1 MMRPMRQEPVEAAR
15 APSAPG
21 EWDQAMSD
29 TAPRGPRR
37 APGGNG
43 SEPPGGGMGYDYG
56 GYTSAAVELSGAGG
70 SMLDLRNLLSILRR
84 RKFLILGLVLLAVV
98 GATLYTS
105 QLTPIYQSAATL
117 VIEPD
122 RTRVLKVDQVVS
134 DLPGDLLTI
143 QTEAAKMGSLAIA
156 LRAVDK
162 LNLVEDARFN
172 PNLAPPPA
180 EPGFSFS
187 GLLNDTLV
195 MLGLTEPVA
204 KAAQASTPAAP
215 AQIEDPEKLREMMA
229 MRFMGGLSVNTAERS
244 RIVTVSYVSTDP
256 AFAAKAAN
264 AVALAYIEGQVDRSA
279 GETTHA
285 GSVVN
290 EKLAELEKDL
300 IDAQRRLEAYRSEN
314 GLTEV
319 AGGSLQA
326 QQLAS
331 LNTDLITARNDL
343 TEKQVRYDQIK
354 RLSKDGGG
362 VEAAA
367 AVMDSTMIQGL
378 RLQEIEVNRE
388 IAELSTKYRDGHP
401 KMVEARARQKEIS
414 AKIWSEI
421 RKTESLLKN
430 EVEIAQS
437 RADNLAAEI
446 ERLKGEVADLGESQ
460 VQLSALQAEVDA
472 KRKQYDALLQRSNEI
487 AVQEGAS
494 ISKPDAEVI
503 ARAEVPGGP
512 IYPRTK
518 VIIGMAAAAAAVLG
532 LVLAIGLEFLDSGY
546 RSLGTIEAQT
556 GLATLGMVPMIS
568 VRGRANLPHHH
579 ATAKHGSIFAEAIRT
594 VRTNLMLS
602 NPEKPPRV
610 VLVTSSMP
618 NEGKT
623 TTVLSIASQTV
634 QTGRRCIVV
643 DCDMRQAQ
651 VDSSLGHPKHL
662 GLSDF
667 LANAADLGQI
677 IGVDE
682 RTGIH
687 FIGAGTLAQPP
698 VEMLGSSR
706 MQNLVNALA
715 QSYHLVVLDTP
726 PLLAVSDALVLLR
739 EADSTVFLVRWG
751 KTPRETAKLGL
762 KVALEAGANLAGV
775 ILTYVDVKK
784 HAQYTYAD
792 SGRYYNK
799 AYRKYY
805 YTK

>member
-1 MMRPMRQEPVEAAR
+1 MMRPKRQQPVEVVREPETA
-15 APSAPG
+15 G
-21 EWDQAMSD
+21 ERDQAVND
-29 TAPRGPRR
+29 NPGQGPRR
-37 APGGNG
+37 QTGGAG
-43 SEPPGGGMGYDYG
+43 GEPPGMGYDYG
-56 GYTSAAVELSGAGG
+56 GYTSAAVELSGSGG
-70 SMLDLRNLLSILRR
+70 SMLDLRNLISILRR
-84 RKFLILGLVLLAVV
+84 RKVLILGLVLLAVV

-105 QLTPIYQSAATL
+105 QLTPLYQAQATL

-122 RTRVLKVDQVVS
+122 RTRVLDVDAVVG
-134 DLPGDLLTI
+134 DLPGDMLTI
-143 QTEAAKMGSLAIA
+143 QTEAAKMGSLTVA
-156 LRAVDK
+156 LRVVDK
-162 LNLVEDARFN
+162 LKLVDDPRFN
-172 PNLAPPPA
+172 PNLAPPA
-180 EPGFSFS
+180 DEQSFSFA
-187 GLLNDTLV
+187 GLLEDTLV
-195 MLGLTEPVA
+195 TLGLSEPAA
-204 KAAQASTPAAP
+204 KAAPVAPQPAA
-215 AQIEDPEKLREMMA
+215 ATEVQDPGKLREMMA
-229 MRFMGGLSVNTAERS
+229 MRFMGGLSVQTAERS
-244 RIVTVSYVSTDP
+244 RIVTIAYISSDP
-256 AFAAKAAN
+256 IFAARAAN
-264 AVALAYIEGQVDRSA
+264 AVALSYIEGQLDRIGGETSRA
-279 GETTHA
+279 GE
-285 GSVVN
+285 VVT
-290 EKLAELEKDL
+290 EKLTELEKEL
-300 IDAQRRLEAYRSEN
+300 IEAERRLEAYRAEH

-319 AGGSLQA
+319 SGGSLQA

-331 LNTDLITARNDL
+331 LNGDLIAARNDL
-343 TEKQVRYDQIK
+343 TEKEVRYEQVQ
-354 RLSKDGGG
+354 RLMKGGG
-362 VEAAA
+362 GSVEAAA
-367 AVMDSTMIQGL
+367 AIMDSSMIQGL
-378 RLQEIEVNRE
+378 RLQEIELTRE

-401 KMVEARARQKEIS
+401 KMIEARAKQKEVS

-421 RKTESLLKN
+421 RKIEGLLKN
-430 EVEIAQS
+430 ELEIAQG
-437 RADNLAAEI
+437 RVENLTSEV
-446 ERLKGEVADLGESQ
+446 ERLKGEIADLGEFQ
-460 VQLSALQAEVDA
+460 VQLSALEAEVEA

-487 AVQEGAS
+487 AVQEGAT
-494 ISKPDAEVI
+494 IDKPDAEII
-503 ARAEVPGGP
+503 AQAEPPGGP

-518 VIIGMAAAAAAVLG
+518 VIIGMAAAAAVVLG

-546 RSLGTIEAQT
+546 RSLGTIESQT

-568 VRGRANLPHHH
+568 LRGRSNLPHHH

-602 NPEKPPRV
+602 NPEQPPRIV
-610 VLVTSSMP
+610 VVTSSMP

-667 LANAADLGQI
+667 LADAADLGQI

-687 FIGAGTLAQPP
+687 FIGAGTLSNPP
-698 VEMLGSSR
+698 VEMLGSAR
-706 MQNLVNALA
+706 MQNLINALA

-739 EADSTVFLVRWG
+739 EADSTVFLIRWG

-762 KVALEAGANLAGV
+762 KVALEAGAKLAGV
-775 ILTYVDVKK
+775 LLTYVDVKK

>member
-1 MMRPMRQEPVEAAR
+1 MMRPKRQQPVEVVRDPGNA
-15 APSAPG
+15 G
-21 EWDQAMSD
+21 EWEQGVHDPQ
-29 TAPRGPRR
+29 APRQRR
-37 APGGNG
+37 QSGGAG
-43 SEPPGGGMGYDYG
+43 GEPPGMGYDYG
-56 GYTSAAVELSGAGG
+56 GYTSAAVELSGSGA
-70 SMLDLRNLLSILRR
+70 SMLDLRNLISVLRR

-105 QLTPIYQSAATL
+105 QLTPLYQAQATI

-122 RTRVLKVDQVVS
+122 RTRVLNVDAVVG
-134 DLPGDLLTI
+134 DMPGDMLTI
-143 QTEAAKMGSLAIA
+143 QTEAAKMGSLTVA
-156 LRAVDK
+156 LRVVDLLK
-162 LNLVEDARFN
+162 LGEDPRFN
-172 PNLAPPPA
+172 PNLSAPPA
-180 EPGFSFS
+180 EEGFSFS
-187 GLLNDTLV
+187 GLLDDTLV
-195 MLGLTEPVA
+195 MLGLSEPAA
-204 KAAQASTPAAP
+204 KAAPATTPQPAA
-215 AQIEDPEKLREMMA
+215 ATQIEDPEKLREIMA
-229 MRFMGGLSVNTAERS
+229 ARFMGGLSVQTAERS
-244 RIVTVSYVSTDP
+244 RIVTIAYISTDP

-264 AVALAYIEGQVDRSA
+264 AVTLAYIEGQLERIG
-279 GETTHA
+279 GETTAA
-285 GSVVN
+285 GDVVTQ
-290 EKLAELEKDL
+290 KLVELEEEL
-300 IDAQRRLEAYRSEN
+300 IDAERRMEAYRAEH

-319 AGGSLQA
+319 SGGSLQA

-331 LNTDLITARNDL
+331 LNGDLIAARNDL
-343 TEKQVRYDQIK
+343 TEKQVRYEQMQ

-367 AVMDSTMIQGL
+367 AIMDSTMIQGL
-378 RLQEIEVNRE
+378 QLQSIELNRE
-388 IAELSTKYRDGHP
+388 VAELSTKYRDGHP
-401 KMVEARARQKEIS
+401 KMIEARAKQKEVS

-421 RKTESLLKN
+421 RKIEALLEN
-430 EVEIAQS
+430 ELEIAQG
-437 RADNLAAEI
+437 RVDNLTAEV
-446 ERLKGEVADLGESQ
+446 ERLKTEIGDLGEFQ
-460 VQLSALQAEVDA
+460 VQLSALGAEVDA
-472 KRKQYDALLQRSNEI
+472 KRKQYDSLLERSNEI
-487 AVQEGAS
+487 AVQEGTS
-494 ISKPDAEVI
+494 VDKPDAEVI
-503 ARAEVPGGP
+503 ARAEPPGGP

-518 VIIGMAAAAAAVLG
+518 VIIGMAAAAAVVLG
-532 LVLAIGLEFLDSGY
+532 LVLALGLEFLDSGY
-546 RSLGTIEAQT
+546 RSLSTIEAQT

-568 VRGRANLPHHH
+568 LRGRSNLPHHH

-602 NPEKPPRV
+602 NPEQPPRIV
-610 VLVTSSMP
+610 VVTSSMP

-651 VDSSLGHPKHL
+651 VGSSLGHAKQP

-667 LANAADLGQI
+667 LASGADLGQI

-687 FIGAGTLAQPP
+687 YIGAGTLANPP
-698 VEMLGSSR
+698 VEMLGSAR
-706 MQNLVNALA
+706 MQNLINALA

-739 EADSTVFLVRWG
+739 EADSTVFLIRWG

-762 KVALEAGANLAGV
+762 KVALEAGANIAGV
-775 ILTYVDVKK
+775 LLTYVDVKK